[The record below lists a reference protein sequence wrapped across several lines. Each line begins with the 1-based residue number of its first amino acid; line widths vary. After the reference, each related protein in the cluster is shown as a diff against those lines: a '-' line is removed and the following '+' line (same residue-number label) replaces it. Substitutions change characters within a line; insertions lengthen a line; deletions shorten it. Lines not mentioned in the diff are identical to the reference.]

1 MGNFDNYYIDG
12 NGNAHRDIPLGTSP
26 ADAYVRTNMKLK
38 KEVQRIDAALQDTN
52 KHIDT
57 EISRVDETVV
67 NAADGASRQLES
79 AFNNINQNID
89 EVTANISLRITTEA
103 EEINSRVDNIITHN
117 NDTEGNSE
125 LIDIRTGRN
134 GRVYSSAGTAIRNQM
149 GEIQDALVYLEP
161 TNQFNPETII
171 ENAFINEY
179 GSTTTYQGIFTSD
192 FIPCTGGQI
201 FRFARKSGNSF
212 YYSDANVSSF
222 AQYDSNKTFI
232 SGTKQTYA
240 NNVTLES
247 NTKYVRFSNPMSM
260 MQSEGALLCVMFD
273 TVPTADNIS
282 AYFEPYYSVI
292 TPEIAQIIDDVN
304 DNADDIS
311 ALSNEV
317 DSQANDIEEL
327 KKMVILAEPENKLN
341 MSAIAENT
349 LIAAGTETY
358 NDTCFTTDFIK
369 ASAGDTVTF
378 VVIQNGTFYHT
389 ATKMIRVSMYNSAKE
404 FIESSSMFIQ
414 DYVIETENTAYI
426 RVSVPNMALTADIA
440 SITLNS
446 IPTAESISEYFT
458 PYYSVHGVSD
468 ETKKSRRVLWLG
480 TSIPTYGYPQI
491 LGRLCGATI
500 INNSIGSSC
509 IAKGINSNITTA
521 NICGIQNKY
530 GLYSLCQTVQEK
542 QAMIDNWNTIA
553 SELGTSDTLSNSE
566 KSIAL
571 SSSYETELD
580 PYLTGDDAVNLIV
593 INHAYNDSAAQEN
606 ALIAD
611 DPFDTHTLEGAYNWI
626 IRRIVQANPNI
637 GIVIFGHY
645 TDLPE
650 HKETALSRVAERWN
664 IPYYQ
669 LKNDLGW
676 SNEVITTTKKI
687 DSNGEWT
694 TIESTQMT
702 IKNMWCADNI
712 HPIGAASTKIAYVAQ
727 PVFEQWLKMYCT

>member
-317 DSQANDIEEL
+317 DSQANDIEDL
-327 KKMVILAEPENKLN
+327 KKMAVLVEPENKLN

-349 LIAAGTETY
+349 IIAAGTETY

-369 ASAGDTVTF
+369 ASAGDTVIF
-378 VVIQNGTFYHT
+378 AVIQNGIFSHA
-389 ATKMIRVSMYNSAKE
+389 ATKIVRVSMYNSAKE

-426 RVSVPNMALTADIA
+426 RVSVPNMALNADIA

-542 QAMIDNWNTIA
+542 QTMIDNWNIIA

>member
-282 AYFEPYYSVI
+282 AYFEPHYSVI

-304 DNADDIS
+304 DNTDDIS

-317 DSQANDIEEL
+317 DSQANDIEDL
-327 KKMVILAEPENKLN
+327 KKMAILVEPENKLN

-349 LIAAGTETY
+349 IIAAGTETY

-542 QAMIDNWNTIA
+542 QTMIDNWNTIA

-580 PYLTGDDAVNLIV
+580 PYLTGDDAVNLTRC
-593 INHAYNDSAAQEN
+593 A
-606 ALIAD
+606 
-611 DPFDTHTLEGAYNWI
+611 
-626 IRRIVQANPNI
+626 
-637 GIVIFGHY
+637 
-645 TDLPE
+645 
-650 HKETALSRVAERWN
+650 SR
-664 IPYYQ
+664 
-669 LKNDLGW
+669 K
-676 SNEVITTTKKI
+676 
-687 DSNGEWT
+687 
-694 TIESTQMT
+694 
-702 IKNMWCADNI
+702 
-712 HPIGAASTKIAYVAQ
+712 
-727 PVFEQWLKMYCT
+727 

>member
-1 MGNFDNYYIDG
+1 MALPDG
-12 NGNAHRDIPLGTSP
+12 STTNDARLEDICNGYGGTKYDSP
-26 ADAYVRTNMKLK
+26 GDAVRGQIHL
-38 KEVQRIDAALQDTN
+38 L
-52 KHIDT
+52 
-57 EISRVDETVV
+57 S
-67 NAADGASRQLES
+67 
-79 AFNNINQNID
+79 
-89 EVTANISLRITTEA
+89 
-103 EEINSRVDNIITHN
+103 
-117 NDTEGNSE
+117 
-125 LIDIRTGRN
+125 
-134 GRVYSSAGTAIRNQM
+134 
-149 GEIQDALVYLEP
+149 DALAYIEP
-161 TNQFNPETII
+161 INKFNPNTIT
-171 ENAFINEY
+171 ENLFINEY
-179 GSTTTYQGIFTSD
+179 GRGQSYQGVFTSD
-192 FIPCTGGQI
+192 FIPCTGNQI
-201 FRFARKSGNSF
+201 FRFARKVGNAF
-212 YYSDANVSSF
+212 YYSDATVSSF
-222 AQYDSNKTFI
+222 TQYDDNKTYI
-232 SGTKQTYA
+232 SGSRQTYT
-240 NNVTLES
+240 NNVILEP
-247 NTKYVRFSNPMSM
+247 NTSYIRFSNPMSLL
-260 MQSEGALLCVMFD
+260 QTEGVILCVMFD

-282 AYFEPYYSVI
+282 AYFEPHYSVI

-304 DNADDIS
+304 DNTDDIS

-317 DSQANDIEEL
+317 DSQANAIEDL
-327 KKMVILAEPENKLN
+327 KKMAVLVEPENKLN
-341 MSAIAENT
+341 MSAIVENT
-349 LIAAGTETY
+349 IIAAGTETY
-358 NDTCFTTDFIK
+358 NDTCFTTGFIK
-369 ASAGDTVTF
+369 ASAGDTVIF
-378 VVIQNGTFYHT
+378 AVIQNGTFSHT
-389 ATKMIRVSMYNSAKE
+389 ATKIVRVSMYNSAKE

-426 RVSVPNMALTADIA
+426 RVSVPNMALNADIA
-440 SITLNS
+440 SITLNI

-542 QAMIDNWNTIA
+542 QTMIDNWNIIA

-650 HKETALSRVAERWN
+650 HKETALSRVTERWN

-687 DSNGEWT
+687 DPNGEWT

-712 HPIGAASTKIAYVAQ
+712 HPIGTASTKIAYVAQ
-727 PVFEQWLKMYCT
+727 PIFEQWLKMYCT

>member
-1 MGNFDNYYIDG
+1 MPNN
-12 NGNAHRDIPLGTSP
+12 NGDITFKYGT
-26 ADAYVRTNMKLK
+26 
-38 KEVQRIDAALQDTN
+38 Q
-52 KHIDT
+52 
-57 EISRVDETVV
+57 ETY
-67 NAADGASRQLES
+67 NGLSS
-79 AFNNINQNID
+79 ID
-89 EVTANISLRITTEA
+89 ENAIYITTDTHRIYIGGADYTDDTQMNNATKQYVDSKA
-103 EEINSRVDNIITHN
+103 ETINSQISNIIAHN
-117 NDTEGNSE
+117 NDTEGNTE
-125 LIDIRTGRN
+125 LINIRTGTD
-134 GRVYSSAGTAIRNQM
+134 GTVYTSAGAAVRAQL
-149 GEIQDALVYLEP
+149 GKLQDALVYLEP
-161 TNQFNPETII
+161 TNQFNPEAIT
-171 ENAFINEY
+171 ENAFVNEY
-179 GSTTTYQGIFTSD
+179 GSTTTYQGLFTSD

-212 YYSDANVSSF
+212 YYNDANVSSF

-232 SGTKQTYA
+232 SGTKQTYV

-247 NTKYVRFSNPMSM
+247 NTKYVRFSNPMSLL
-260 MQSEGALLCVMFD
+260 QSEGA
-273 TVPTADNIS
+273 VPTADNIS
-282 AYFEPYYSVI
+282 AYFEPHYSVI

-304 DNADDIS
+304 DNTDDIS

-378 VVIQNGTFYHT
+378 AIIKNGEFYHT
-389 ATKMIRVSMYNSAKE
+389 AIKMTRVSMYNSAKE

-414 DYVIETENTAYI
+414 NYVIETENTAYI

-440 SITLNS
+440 SITLNN
-446 IPTAESISEYFT
+446 IPTAESISEYFA

-542 QAMIDNWNTIA
+542 QTMIDNWNTIA

-664 IPYYQ
+664 IPYYL

-712 HPIGAASTKIAYVAQ
+712 HPIGKASDKIAQVSV
-727 PVFEQWLKMYCT
+727 PTFKNWLTMYCTL